1 MRNLYQKLVGVF
13 CTLSLFLSGCTAAG
27 TSAVSA
33 PSASSAVPSASAPV
47 SSSSAQASA
56 AIALESTDGA
66 GFEAVMLD
74 VHQGLSILIQ
84 ADGHTMLFDGGPR
97 SRSSYVVAWLKQHNI
112 TSLDYMIA
120 SHYDEDHIAGL
131 VGVLHTTSV
140 NTILCPDTTSDSKI
154 YNSFVQAS
162 QGINTVHP
170 EPGQAYALGN
180 ASFQVVG
187 PIDMSLPSDNNKSIA
202 IRIAYGGFSMIITGD
217 AEAEEEADMI
227 SSGYTLKSDVYAA
240 GHHGSSTSSSDAFVS
255 AVSPSYVWISCG
267 KGNSYGHPSA
277 QALQVFKDHG
287 AQIFRTD
294 DQGEVAVYSNGTNCW
309 FSCDPDSNWT
319 PGQTEEQQTQSTQAA
334 QTDTSDTSANAETYY
349 ILNTSTKKFHRP
361 GCSAVKKMKEKNR
374 QESRQSRDELIQI
387 GYTPCA
393 LCNP

>member
-1 MRNLYQKLVGVF
+1 
-13 CTLSLFLSGCTAAG
+13 
-27 TSAVSA
+27 
-33 PSASSAVPSASAPV
+33 
-47 SSSSAQASA
+47 
-56 AIALESTDGA
+56 
-66 GFEAVMLD
+66 MLD

-131 VGVLHTTSV
+131 VGVLHTASV

-217 AEAEEEADMI
+217 AEAEEEADMV

-294 DQGEVAVYSNGTNCW
+294 DQGEVTVYSNGTNYW
-309 FSCDPDSNWT
+309 FSCDPDTNWT
-319 PGQTEEQQTQSTQAA
+319 PGQTEEQQAQSTQAA
-334 QTDTSDTSANAETYY
+334 QTDTSTNAETYY
-349 ILNTSTKKFHRP
+349 ILNTSTKEFHRP

-374 QESRQSRDELIQI
+374 QESRQSRDELIQM